1 MDRRLLFSR
10 NRPSQEVIEVLKT
23 LLEAHRQQR
32 NPDGDHQGHALNQ
45 RTISAGVTPLHFA
58 VQNRETSVVRW
69 LLENGSEQSILDGWG
84 SSPLALAARHNAQT
98 RNIILALLQADGS
111 QELLLLRSNQTRR
124 TPLEEAVVSGNIAA
138 TETLLRAMPPREF
151 TNLTRQA
158 LLRLTRTFRPMHDHT
173 GRALRRIL
181 HDHFRE
187 LDREGKTPD
196 TAKET
201 AKARTTDAA
210 TLTISCKLDQD
221 KNASNARS
229 R

>member
-1 MDRRLLFSR
+1 M
-10 NRPSQEVIEVLKT
+10 V
-23 LLEAHRQQR
+23 
-32 NPDGDHQGHALNQ
+32 
-45 RTISAGVTPLHFA
+45 TIKVMHLT
-58 VQNRETSVVRW
+58 R
-69 LLENGSEQSILDGWG
+69 EQSLG
-84 SSPLALAARHNAQT
+84 SDPSALRSAKPGNKCCSLAPGKRLGAEHSRWVGIPATCAGRKTQCPNKKYHPGSF
-98 RNIILALLQADGS
+98 ADGS